1 MAVHASPSGSTIWKM
16 MFNEDKVIPPPMC
29 KHFWNSYYN
38 SLVRH
43 DIVRDRKGTVR
54 LGHCDTNFTQTP
66 EFLYIKIPLKSKKQ
80 SWTLPDSNLPDP
92 HLK

>member
-1 MAVHASPSGSTIWKM
+1 
-16 MFNEDKVIPPPMC
+16 MC

-54 LGHCDTNFTQTP
+54 LGHCDTNFIFDGTNKLIPIYSTQ